1 VDFGTSNTVAMLD
14 RPDGSVTP
22 LLFDS
27 SPLLSSA
34 VHVGTETA
42 LLTGADAE
50 RAALAHP
57 DGLEPNPKR
66 RVDDV
71 TTWLGEREHA
81 VVDLVAAVL
90 GREWTEARRVGGGS
104 PSAVVLTHPAAW
116 AQVRL
121 ALLTEAARRAGMP
134 AVTLVP
140 EPVAAA
146 AYFAAILG
154 HEVPPGRAL
163 VVYDLGAGTFDVSV
177 VRRDAGAFTVVAT
190 GGLPD
195 VGGLDLDAVV
205 VDHARSL
212 TGHDAA
218 GWARLDWPETTADQ
232 RARRDLW
239 LGARAAKEMLSRHS
253 RADLHVPLVDAD
265 LHITREEFERAARP
279 HLDRTVAATLS
290 VVRSAGIP
298 RERTAGVFLVGGSSR
313 IPLVGTLLHRRLG
326 VAPTAIDQPE
336 LVVAQGCLRMPSAA
350 PAPTPPPRPAPPRP
364 AQPPR
369 SAPPRSAP
377 PRPAPPVAG
386 VLAPA
391 SSRVAGP
398 MPPPAVGGVPPRGV
412 LPADFPVHLVEI
424 SLDGRVGYTVR
435 TYVTDDGA
443 TTAVFASE
451 GDRLPLFARPEQ
463 AGDHAVGTDGHAM
476 TEVMH
481 WEALSEAMAL
491 AFLPLTPGNRYRLDL
506 PSVTLERPPK
516 EWLVDLVLDAGTLA
530 RELTNALD
538 IEEGYELLGHGTL
551 LDRLD
556 DALRVA
562 QRIPFGRSRR
572 ELRAFDR
579 QQLATTWRRVADIID
594 GRVDWR

>member
-1 VDFGTSNTVAMLD
+1 VRLGVDFGTSNTVGMLD

-50 RAALAHP
+50 RAALARP

-71 TTWLGEREHA
+71 TAWLGEREHA

-90 GREWTEARRVGGGS
+90 GREWAEARRVGGGFPTS
-104 PSAVVLTHPAAW
+104 VVLTHPAAW
-116 AQVRL
+116 ARTRL

-134 AVTLVP
+134 PVTLVP

-154 HEVPPGRAL
+154 REVPPGRAL
-163 VVYDLGAGTFDVSV
+163 VVYDFGAGTFDVSV
-177 VRRDAGAFTVVAT
+177 VRRDAEGFAVVVA

-195 VGGLDLDAVV
+195 IGGLDLDAVV
-205 VDHARSL
+205 VDHARST
-212 TGHDAA
+212 TGHAA
-218 GWARLDWPETTADQ
+218 TGWARLDWPETTADQ

-253 RADLHVPLVDAD
+253 RADLYVPLVEAD
-265 LHITREEFERAARP
+265 LHITREEFERAAQP

-298 RERTAGVFLVGGSSR
+298 RERIAGVFLVGGSSR
-313 IPLVGTLLHRRLG
+313 IPLAASLLHRQLG
-326 VAPTAIDQPE
+326 IAPTVIDQPE
-336 LVVAQGCLRMPSAA
+336 LVVAHGCLHMPADPRA
-350 PAPTPPPRPAPPRP
+350 PAPPLPPQPRPAPR
-364 AQPPR
+364 AVQ
-369 SAPPRSAP
+369 APPRAVQAP
-377 PRPAPPVAG
+377 PRAVQAPPRAVQ
-386 VLAPA
+386 APL
-391 SSRVAGP
+391 
-398 MPPPAVGGVPPRGV
+398 PAVGGIPPRGV
-412 LPADFPVHLVEI
+412 LPADFAVHLVEI
-424 SLDGRVGYTVR
+424 SLYGRVGYTVR
-435 TYVTDDGA
+435 TYVTDDDGDA
-443 TTAVFASE
+443 TAVFASE
-451 GDRLPLFARPEQ
+451 GDRLPLFARPER
-463 AGDHAVGTDGHAM
+463 ASDHAVGTDAHAM
-476 TEVMH
+476 TEVLH
-481 WEALSEAMAL
+481 WEALSEAMAA
-491 AFLPLTPGNRYRLDL
+491 AFLPLTPKNRYRLDL

-516 EWLVDLVLDAGTLA
+516 DWLVDLVVGAGTLA
-530 RELTNALD
+530 RELVDALD
-538 IEEGYELLGHGTL
+538 IEEGYELLGRDSL

-579 QQLATTWRRVADIID
+579 QQLAAEWRRVADIID
-594 GRVDWR
+594 DRLDWR

>member
-1 VDFGTSNTVAMLD
+1 MDFGTSTTVGMLG
-14 RPDGSVTP
+14 RADGSVTP

-42 LLTGADAE
+42 FLTGVDAE

-90 GREWTEARRVGGGS
+90 GREWAEARRVGGGCV
-104 PSAVVLTHPAAW
+104 SAVVLTHPAAW
-116 AQVRL
+116 ARTRL
-121 ALLTEAARRAGMP
+121 GLLTEAARRAGMP
-134 AVTLVP
+134 PVTLVP

-146 AYFAAILG
+146 AYFAGILG
-154 HEVPPGRAL
+154 HEVRPGSAL
-163 VVYDLGAGTFDVSV
+163 VVYDFGAGTFDVSV
-177 VRRDAGAFTVVAT
+177 VRRDAGGFSVVAA

-195 VGGLDLDAVV
+195 VGGLDLDAAVV
-205 VDHARSL
+205 AHARSL
-212 TGHDAA
+212 TGHDTAS
-218 GWARLDWPETTADQ
+218 WARLDWPETTADQ

-265 LHITREEFERAARP
+265 LHVTRDEFERAARP

-290 VVRSAGIP
+290 VVRSAGVP

-313 IPLVGTLLHRRLG
+313 IPLVAALLHRQLG
-326 VAPTAIDQPE
+326 IAPTVIDQPE
-336 LVVAQGCLRMPSAA
+336 LVVAHGCLRMPGAPPP
-350 PAPTPPPRPAPPRP
+350 PAPSAVPAPLPPPRPAPV
-364 AQPPR
+364 AVE
-369 SAPPRSAP
+369 A
-377 PRPAPPVAG
+377 PAP
-386 VLAPA
+386 L
-391 SSRVAGP
+391 
-398 MPPPAVGGVPPRGV
+398 PAVGGIPPRGV
-412 LPADFPVHLVEI
+412 LPADFAVHLVEI
-424 SLDGRVGYTVR
+424 SLGGRVGYTVR
-435 TYVTDDGA
+435 IYVTDDDGE

-463 AGDHAVGTDGHAM
+463 ASDYAAGTDDHAM
-476 TEVMH
+476 TEVLH

-491 AFLPLTPGNRYRLDL
+491 AFLPLTPKNRYRLDL
-506 PSVTLERPPK
+506 PAVTLERPPK
-516 EWLVDLVLDAGTLA
+516 EWLVDLVVEAGTLA
-530 RELTNALD
+530 RELVDALNID
-538 IEEGYELLGHGTL
+538 EGYELLGHDTL

-562 QRIPFGRSRR
+562 QRIPFGRGRR

-579 QQLATTWRRVADIID
+579 QQLAATWTRVADAID
-594 GRVDWR
+594 DRVDWR